1 MKPDALLEQLEA
13 AAEQLSVKVSYEQLQ
28 ASVGHGGLCR
38 VKGEYRV
45 IIDKRATPQEK
56 VSTLASSL
64 GRFDISTLAI
74 PKKVRE
80 VLAFYSDRHSD
91 RRGAPRSRKAS

>member
-1 MKPDALLEQLEA
+1 MKPDVLLELLETV
-13 AAEQLSVKVSYEQLQ
+13 AEQLSVKVSYEQLQ

-56 VSTLASSL
+56 VQTLATAL
-64 GRFDISTLAI
+64 GRFDMS
-74 PKKVRE
+74 KVTAKLPAKARE
-80 VLAFYSDRHSD
+80 VLEFYSDRPT
-91 RRGAPRSRKAS
+91 RRAS

>member
-1 MKPDALLEQLEA
+1 MKPDVLLELLETV
-13 AAEQLSVKVSYEQLQ
+13 AEQLSVKVSYEQLQ

-56 VSTLASSL
+56 VQTLATAL
-64 GRFDISTLAI
+64 GRFDLSKLPGKLPA
-74 PKKVRE
+74 KARE
-80 VLAFYSDRHSD
+80 VLEFYGDRPV
-91 RRGAPRSRKAS
+91 RRAS

>member
-1 MKPDALLEQLEA
+1 MKPDALLELLEA

-56 VSTLASSL
+56 VSTLASAL
-64 GRFDISTLAI
+64 ARFDLAPLTIS
-74 PKKVRE
+74 KKVRE
-80 VLAFYSDRHSD
+80 VLAFYSDD
-91 RRGAPRSRKAS
+91 RGGNNDARPSRRAS

>member
-1 MKPDALLEQLEA
+1 MKPDALLELLEA

-45 IIDKRATPQEK
+45 IIDKRATPQER
-56 VSTLASSL
+56 VTTLATALS
-64 GRFDISTLAI
+64 RFDTSAI
-74 PKKVRE
+74 KLPAKVRE
-80 VLAFYSDRHSD
+80 VLEFYGTD
-91 RRGAPRSRKAS
+91 GSRIRQAS

>member
-64 GRFDISTLAI
+64 GRFDTSALAI

-80 VLAFYSDRHSD
+80 VLAFYSDRKV
-91 RRGAPRSRKAS
+91 RKAS

>member
-1 MKPDALLEQLEA
+1 MKPDALLELLEA

-28 ASVGHGGLCR
+28 SSVGHGGLCR

-56 VSTLASSL
+56 VTTLATAL
-64 GRFDISTLAI
+64 GRFDLSKVKITA
-74 PKKVRE
+74 KVRS
-80 VLAFYSDRHSD
+80 VLDFYSDRSI
-91 RRGAPRSRKAS
+91 PKAS

>member
-1 MKPDALLEQLEA
+1 MKPDALLELLEA

-28 ASVGHGGLCR
+28 SSVGHGGLCR

-56 VSTLASSL
+56 VTTLATAL
-64 GRFDISTLAI
+64 GRFDLAKVKVT
-74 PKKVRE
+74 PKVRE
-80 VLAFYSDRHSD
+80 VLDFYSDR
-91 RRGAPRSRKAS
+91 RLPKAS